1 MKTLIISFA
10 IWVFVLP
17 AVVGVFLI
25 FAFIAMRNPDLV
37 FAFAALAL
45 ALFVLAMASGLSWL
59 PPFSIGSVRSFPRT
73 QQRPNSIQ
81 EMKHEKSLEGQF
93 RL

>member
-10 IWVFVLP
+10 IWVFVVP
-17 AVVGVFLI
+17 VVVALFLM
-25 FAFIAMRNPDLV
+25 FTFIAMRNPDLY
-37 FAFAALAL
+37 FAFTAIALIL
-45 ALFVLAMASGLSWL
+45 SILAMASGLSRL
-59 PPFSIGSVRSFPRT
+59 APFSVGSVRSFPRT

-81 EMKHEKSLEGQF
+81 EIKHEKSIEGQF